1 MSDLIEVQRASGH
14 AHEPSDGQVYQWVT
28 AALHAVDRQSSTLTV
43 RLVDEAEMASLN
55 QQFRGRSGPTNVLSF
70 AFESPPGVPELA
82 DVLGDVVICMPLV
95 EKEAAEQQ
103 KTIPDHLGHLTVH
116 GVLHLS
122 GFDHETSAQAEAME
136 ALEIQILASVG
147 IQDPYRTSESIS

>member
-1 MSDLIEVQRASGH
+1 M
-14 AHEPSDGQVYQWVT
+14 VT

-82 DVLGDVVICMPLV
+82 DALGDVDLYATGRKKKPLSN
-95 EKEAAEQQ
+95 KKQLQ
-103 KTIPDHLGHLTVH
+103 IISHLTVH

-122 GFDHETSAQAEAME
+122 GFDHETSAQAEE
-136 ALEIQILASVG
+136 RWKLWRSRYLLRWVFKILIGPVSLF
-147 IQDPYRTSESIS
+147 RER